1 MRAGCTAALAAAT
14 MLQGSMAFTLLPSQ
28 PGMVRYSTFTSTLAA
43 PAAGTRKQAGSRLT
57 MSHLASPGVA
67 VAKATAAVAAPLAA
81 ALPTTQ
87 VLVAACTIPTLLG
100 YWKSEYGVSYA

>member
-1 MRAGCTAALAAAT
+1 
-14 MLQGSMAFTLLPSQ
+14 
-28 PGMVRYSTFTSTLAA
+28 
-43 PAAGTRKQAGSRLT
+43 